1 MRKVK
6 SNPESA
12 KLKQAKTFLVNL
24 LGDGPVEAAEVA
36 EAARMSRISEATLR
50 RAKDVLSVCS
60 QRVGG
65 SWVWTLPKVQD
76 AQGAHREGREDHQD
90 AHQGT
95 HHVAQDEH
103 DARQGEE
110 KRMRKPKKHPKEHQI
125 FVYSEADGGMITYE
139 VLRRRKGYYV
149 EERP

>member
-12 KLKQAKTFLVNL
+12 KLKQAKTFLVDL
-24 LGDGPVEAAEVA
+24 LGDGAVEAAEVA
-36 EAARMSRISEATLR
+36 EVARMSGISEATLR
-50 RAKDVLSVCS
+50 RAKDVLSVRS
-60 QRVGG
+60 EKVRK
-65 SWVWTLPKVQD
+65 SWLWTLPESQD
-76 AQGAHREGREDHQD
+76 AQGVHQGGQEDHQD

-95 HHVAQDEH
+95 QDEQ
-103 DARQGEE
+103 DAPEGEK
-110 KRMRKPKKHPKEHQI
+110 KRIPKAKKHPKEHQI
-125 FVYSEADGGMITYE
+125 FAYSEADGGMITYE